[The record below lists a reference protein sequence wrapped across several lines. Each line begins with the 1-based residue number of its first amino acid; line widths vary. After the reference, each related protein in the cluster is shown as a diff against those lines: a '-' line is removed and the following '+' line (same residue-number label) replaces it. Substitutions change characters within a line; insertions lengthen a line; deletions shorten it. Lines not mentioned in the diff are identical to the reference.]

1 MKRLSLI
8 VFSILVSLSS
18 WAQGSSE
25 AFSKEDIRWKPEFT
39 VRSELTMPGA
49 SYLASFGMR
58 INHRV
63 TVGIM
68 GGHHSTWYD
77 ADARMLYSLSANAY
91 ARCYFHL
98 GPQQRVSLFVDG
110 YAGPAFFYKE
120 VRQREIALP
129 GDHPGKGDMWFNAAI
144 EPGIRLRIYKNIHIF
159 TGPLFGTRYIGLHAG
174 VGF

>member
-1 MKRLSLI
+1 MKRLLLI

-68 GGHHSTWYD
+68 GGHHNDWYD
-77 ADARMLYSLSANAY
+77 ARATMLHSLSANAY

-98 GPQQRVSLFVDG
+98 GPQQRVSLYVDG
-110 YAGPAFFYKE
+110 YAGPAFFYNEAEKK
-120 VRQREIALP
+120 P
-129 GDHPGKGDMWFNAAI
+129 GLNSPEKGDIWFNAAI
-144 EPGIRLRIYKNIHIF
+144 ETGVRLRLYKNIHVF
-159 TGPLFGTRYIGLHAG
+159 AGPLYGTRYLGLHAG